1 MNIFPLTGYM
11 DCYLPQV
18 CILKTFSR
26 HFTRSRTDLYE
37 ARAILLGRLGR
48 HDQALE
54 TYVYRLQ
61 DYTKAE
67 EYVHSLIYSSSI
79 LTLTRHCKRV
89 YRAGT
94 ETSDIFLA
102 LLKLYLRPT
111 SQTSSNSN
119 LLQPALE
126 LISRHGPRLD
136 AVETLQLLPP
146 LVTAD
151 DIRPFLIDSLRTP
164 VFDTRVV
171 REISKAR
178 NDQLARRLMAL
189 QSRRVKVTDS
199 RMLVLNHSAIE
210 LIIYFY
216 LFSVVLNAINDWE
229 IVLSLCMLL
238 GMFLPWFVHLGF
250 SDGQIS
256 GEVTH
261 YQCREPFSR
270 HLRGIRG

>member
-18 CILKTFSR
+18 CIPKTFSR
-26 HFTRSRTDLYE
+26 HFTHSPTDLYE

-79 LTLTRHCKRV
+79 LTLTRHCKRI

-94 ETSDIFLA
+94 ETSGIFLA
-102 LLKLYLRPT
+102 LLKLYLQPT
-111 SQTSSNSN
+111 SQTNSNSN
-119 LLQPALE
+119 LLQPALQ

-199 RMLVLNHSAIE
+199 RMLVLNISAREWINH
-210 LIIYFY
+210 
-216 LFSVVLNAINDWE
+216 LFFLFFQ
-229 IVLSLCMLL
+229 LSSM
-238 GMFLPWFVHLGF
+238 
-250 SDGQIS
+250 S
-256 GEVTH
+256 
-261 YQCREPFSR
+261 
-270 HLRGIRG
+270 